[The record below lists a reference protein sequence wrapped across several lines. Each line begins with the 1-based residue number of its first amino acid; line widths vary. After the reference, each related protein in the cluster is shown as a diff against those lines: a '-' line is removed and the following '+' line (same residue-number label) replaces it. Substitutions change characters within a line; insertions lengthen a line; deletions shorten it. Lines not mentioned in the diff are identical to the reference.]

1 MLSSMPGIENRQRPL
16 NTLRGSYLSL
26 PCFVALA
33 VVALALCGTVLA
45 AQEPPPNPGHETSP
59 KASLPPDKP
68 AAETPA
74 KTAQMREELLRL
86 QKEMAICL
94 ELRQELGKKILG
106 ACGLSPENVKP
117 VMLGL
122 ERDRFALRIAMKPKE
137 YHAHLLGDVVAKM
150 AEQTKQRSE
159 SDQVIAGLKR
169 IVAARQLVLEDL
181 RTKMKGSAV
190 SQADVAKA
198 DADLAEAEVRL
209 ALRREE
215 IARAQGDGEMERL
228 IRQLRELSAEV
239 TLDQNRIEVFDKQ
252 LGMLQRVL
260 PEVDEYDQRT
270 KRMLSI
276 DRLIEQMTLRHAGY

>member
-1 MLSSMPGIENRQRPL
+1 MLPRPL
-16 NTLRGSYLSL
+16 PSCRNNSL
-26 PCFVALA
+26 MANVGVTRYP
-33 VVALALCGTVLA
+33 
-45 AQEPPPNPGHETSP
+45 
-59 KASLPPDKP
+59 
-68 AAETPA
+68 PA
-74 KTAQMREELLRL
+74 K
-86 QKEMAICL
+86 
-94 ELRQELGKKILG
+94 
-106 ACGLSPENVKP
+106 NVKP

-150 AEQTKQRSE
+150 AEQIKQRSE
-159 SDQVIAGLKR
+159 SDLVIAGLKR

-239 TLDQNRIEVFDKQ
+239 TLDQTRIEVLDNQ

-276 DRLIEQMTLRHAGY
+276 DRLIEQMTLRHARY